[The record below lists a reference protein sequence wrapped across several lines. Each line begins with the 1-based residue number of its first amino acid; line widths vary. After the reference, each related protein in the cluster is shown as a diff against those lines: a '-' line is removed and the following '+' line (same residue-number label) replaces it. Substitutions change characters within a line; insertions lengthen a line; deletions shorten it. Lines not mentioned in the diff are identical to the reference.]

1 MGQPARDRLDERG
14 HMGASKKS
22 EQRGRLQS
30 PFADPVSSL
39 PGTAQKILAAAIRLL
54 ADGGYTA
61 VTLENVA
68 AEAGVNKA
76 SIRYNFGNKNGLM
89 MAVADALIHDEC
101 LRIMAD
107 VAEVA
112 EDEQLHAAVEG
123 IGGMI
128 VEADSFQGWF
138 DILPY
143 AFRDPELRT
152 RMFALYPWWYEQ
164 NLKWLGLYRPGYE
177 DNDILVGLAEL
188 MAAIPD
194 GLSAQAAL
202 DPEHFDLARPLA
214 VLELLLRNSMD
225 ELRRIAADATP
236 DDAGSS

>member
-1 MGQPARDRLDERG
+1 
-14 HMGASKKS
+14 MGASSKS
-22 EQRGRLQS
+22 ERHGKLQS

-54 ADGGYTA
+54 SDGGYTA

-89 MAVADALIHDEC
+89 LAVADALIHDEC
-101 LRIMAD
+101 LRIAAD
-107 VAEVA
+107 VEEVP
-112 EDEQLHAAVEG
+112 EGEQLHAAIEG
-123 IGGMI
+123 IRGMI
-128 VEADSFQGWF
+128 VEAHSFQGWF

-152 RMFALYPWWYEQ
+152 RMSALYPWWYEQ
-164 NLKWLGLYRPGYE
+164 NLKWLGLYRAGFE
-177 DNDILVGLAEL
+177 QDEILIGLAEL

-202 DPEHFDLARPLA
+202 DPENFDLARPLA

-225 ELRRIAADATP
+225 ELKRAAAAATP
-236 DDAGSS
+236 GEAGSP

>member
-1 MGQPARDRLDERG
+1 
-14 HMGASKKS
+14 MGASEKS
-22 EQRGRLQS
+22 ERHGRLRS

-101 LRIMAD
+101 LRIEAH
-107 VAEVA
+107 VEQVG

-123 IGGMI
+123 IRGMI
-128 VEADSFQGWF
+128 VGADSFKGWF

-177 DNDILVGLAEL
+177 DDEILVGLAEL

-202 DPEHFDLARPLA
+202 DPENFDLARPLA

-225 ELRRIAADATP
+225 ELRGISEDVAAGTS
-236 DDAGSS
+236 GSA

>member
-1 MGQPARDRLDERG
+1 MSRSDKGKQPG
-14 HMGASKKS
+14 K
-22 EQRGRLQS
+22 LQS
-30 PFADPVSSL
+30 PFADPVSCL
-39 PGTAQKILAAAIRLL
+39 PTTAQKILAAATSLL
-54 ADGGYTA
+54 AEGGYAA

-76 SIRYNFGNKNGLM
+76 SIRYNFGNKAGLM

-101 LRIMAD
+101 LRIVAD
-107 VAEVA
+107 VEGVS
-112 EDEQLHAAVEG
+112 EEEQLHAAMEG
-123 IGGMI
+123 IRGMI
-128 VEADSFQGWF
+128 VEADSLQGWF
-138 DILPY
+138 DILPH

-164 NLKWLGLYRPGYE
+164 NLKWLGLHRPGYE
-177 DNDILVGLAEL
+177 DSEILVGLSEL

-214 VLELLLRNSMD
+214 VLELLLRNSMGQLRQIADDAAGD
-225 ELRRIAADATP
+225 EADAP
-236 DDAGSS
+236 

>member
-1 MGQPARDRLDERG
+1 MSRSDRDKQSG
-14 HMGASKKS
+14 K
-22 EQRGRLQS
+22 LQS
-30 PFADPVSSL
+30 PFADPVASL
-39 PGTAQKILAAAIRLL
+39 PTTAQKILAAATGLL
-54 ADGGYTA
+54 AEGGYAA

-76 SIRYNFGNKNGLM
+76 SIRYNFGNKAGLM

-101 LRIMAD
+101 LRIVAD
-107 VAEVA
+107 VEGVS
-112 EDEQLHAAVEG
+112 EEEQLHAAMEG
-123 IGGMI
+123 IRGMI
-128 VEADSFQGWF
+128 VEADSLQGWF
-138 DILPY
+138 DILPH
-143 AFRDPELRT
+143 AFRDPDLRT

-164 NLKWLGLYRPGYE
+164 NLKWLGLHRPGYE
-177 DNDILVGLAEL
+177 DNEILVGLSEL

-225 ELRRIAADATP
+225 QLRQVADAV
-236 DDAGSS
+236 AREEAAAS